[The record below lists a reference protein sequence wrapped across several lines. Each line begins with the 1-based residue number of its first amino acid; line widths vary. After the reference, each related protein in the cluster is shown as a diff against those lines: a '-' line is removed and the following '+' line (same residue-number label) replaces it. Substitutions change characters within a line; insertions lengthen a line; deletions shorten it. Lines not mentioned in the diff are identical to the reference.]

1 MTCLFVYALSYLLI
15 YVLSCLLIYVLSFIN
30 IFDVVFINTCVVVF
44 VTLNVILFVE
54 ETRECRVV
62 SKRTSVGLLSQSSFP
77 FSEGGGAGGVARLQ
91 GTCAEKQTRLGRDGG
106 LEVFGA
112 KDLRRRLGSV

>member
-1 MTCLFVYALSYLLI
+1 M
-15 YVLSCLLIYVLSFIN
+15 
-30 IFDVVFINTCVVVF
+30 
-44 VTLNVILFVE
+44 
-54 ETRECRVV
+54 V

-77 FSEGGGAGGVARLQ
+77 LRGRVELELVEEGGGAGGVARLQ

>member
-1 MTCLFVYALSYLLI
+1 MKSGIEKDICRTALAELFSFAGSQRRPLTLLRGR
-15 YVLSCLLIYVLSFIN
+15 
-30 IFDVVFINTCVVVF
+30 
-44 VTLNVILFVE
+44 VE
-54 ETRECRVV
+54 LELVE
-62 SKRTSVGLLSQSSFP
+62 K
-77 FSEGGGAGGVARLQ
+77 GGGAGGVARLQ